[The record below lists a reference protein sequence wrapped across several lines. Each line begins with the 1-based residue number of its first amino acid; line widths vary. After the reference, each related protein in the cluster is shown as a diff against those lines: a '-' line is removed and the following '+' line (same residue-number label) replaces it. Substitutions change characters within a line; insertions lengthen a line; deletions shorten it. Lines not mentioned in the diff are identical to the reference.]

1 MWSGA
6 GEVFLLYKI
15 EAAQGKNFLM
25 SRPLTGFVTQV
36 NV

>member
-1 MWSGA
+1 MLSGA

-25 SRPLTGFVTQV
+25 SRR
-36 NV
+36 